1 MADHKRPNTVQTVL
15 NECGMSLYVS
25 YVVFFLFTVRLFL
38 GLALC
43 WVAGS
48 AFAAKRPAPA
58 LDEKFTPAQVRE
70 DFRVLRSA
78 LEKLHPGLHLHTPK
92 AELKQLLG
100 HFDHQIQQMQVTQL
114 QIILV

>member
-1 MADHKRPNTVQTVL
+1 MHHTRL
-15 NECGMSLYVS
+15 
-25 YVVFFLFTVRLFL
+25 RLFI
-38 GLALC
+38 GLVLC

-58 LDEKFTPAQVRE
+58 LDEKFTPVQLRE

-92 AELKQLLG
+92 AELK
-100 HFDHQIQQMQVTQL
+100 
-114 QIILV
+114 